1 MSTPTPNF
9 RALRA
14 WRRGDHLAEIRD
26 EIANALTHGVGAAA
40 ALAGGAV
47 LITLAAIGGDG
58 WQLAGAIVFG
68 ITLLLLYTA
77 STLYHAI
84 QHPIAKGRLKVF
96 DHCAIY
102 LLIAGTYTPFTLVGL
117 RGPWGWGLFAAIWT
131 LALAGVVFKLFYTGR
146 YPRLSTAIYVAM
158 GWLVVVAMKPMLGL
172 DRRLD
177 PGLAAR
183 RRRVL
188 HPGYLLLPP
197 RVDSLCARDL
207 APVRDRR
214 QRLPLRGGGR
224 TGGMRPCG
232 RWPPPRG
239 LRRTGSG
246 HPGATGAALTRRCS
260 AATAPVVPAGRP
272 SPP

>member
-1 MSTPTPNF
+1 MNTQTPHF

-14 WRRGDHLAEIRD
+14 WRRGDHLHGIRD

-47 LITLAAIGGDG
+47 LITLAAIHGDG

-117 RGPWGWGLFAAIWT
+117 RGPWGWGMFTAIWT

-146 YPRLSTAIYVAM
+146 FPRLSTAIYVAM
-158 GWLVVVAMKPMLGL
+158 GWMVMVAIKPMLASI
-172 DRRLD
+172 DAWT
-177 PGLAAR
+177 LAW
-183 RRRVL
+183 
-188 HPGYLLLPP
+188 LL
-197 RVDSLCARDL
+197 A
-207 APVRDRR
+207 
-214 QRLPLRGGGR
+214 GGVFYTLGTYFYHR
-224 TGGMRPCG
+224 ESIPYSHAIWHLFVIGGSVC
-232 RWPPPRG
+232 
-239 LRRTGSG
+239 
-246 HPGATGAALTRRCS
+246 HFVAVAAQ
-260 AATAPVVPAGRP
+260 VV
-272 SPP
+272 